1 MTVPLSYRRLWL
13 NVHLWLGLTIGVI
26 FAVLGLTGSIL
37 AFYPELDRWLNPE
50 LVVEVPAESSA
61 FQLQPVL
68 EKLQATHPHR
78 PDVWR
83 LELPAHADYAIT
95 ARYYNP
101 EETAGQSFAPLMVA
115 INPYTQQIINERFWG
130 DYAVTWIYNLHYS
143 LLLGSNGILLIA
155 IIGLLLLVSITSG
168 LILWWPSKQRLKSAL
183 KIRLRHGFARKVY
196 DIHTLTAI
204 YSSLLL
210 LVIIVTGVML
220 AQPQWFTPLI
230 NQLSPLEQHPSPRVT
245 ERSEAFLSL
254 DEIHKIAEAAF
265 PNARMRWIQT
275 PGDSDGV
282 FFVRMQ
288 QAAEPGQR
296 FPKSLLWINPYTG
309 EILHK
314 FDPTNVASGDTVMNW
329 LHPLHNGEAFGVA
342 GRSVIA
348 LSGLLPLVLLVS
360 GYLRWRQKRRARH
373 FRNQALVR

>member
-1 MTVPLSYRRLWL
+1 
-13 NVHLWLGLTIGVI
+13 
-26 FAVLGLTGSIL
+26 
-37 AFYPELDRWLNPE
+37 
-50 LVVEVPAESSA
+50 
-61 FQLQPVL
+61 QLQPVL
-68 EKLQATHPHR
+68 EKLQAAHPHR
-78 PDVWR
+78 PNAWR

-101 EETAGQSFAPLMVA
+101 EETAGQGFAPLMVA
-115 INPYTQQIINERFWG
+115 VNPYTQQIINERFWG
-130 DYAVTWIYNLHYS
+130 DYFVTWIYNLHYS
-143 LLLGSNGILLIA
+143 LLLGSNGILLVA
-155 IIGLLLLVSITSG
+155 IIGLLLLVSIISG
-168 LILWWPSKQRLKSAL
+168 LILWWPSRQRLKSAL
-183 KIRLRHGFARKVY
+183 KIRLRHGFARKIY

-210 LVIIVTGVML
+210 LVIIITGVIL

-245 ERSEAFLSL
+245 ARSEAVLSL
-254 DEIHKIAEAAF
+254 DEIQKIAQSEF

-296 FPKSLLWINPYTG
+296 FPKSLLWIDPYTD

-314 FDPTNVASGDTVMNW
+314 FDPTNVAAGDTVMNW

-348 LSGLLPLVLLVS
+348 FSGMLPLVLLVS
-360 GYLRWRQKRRARH
+360 GYLRWRQKRRARY